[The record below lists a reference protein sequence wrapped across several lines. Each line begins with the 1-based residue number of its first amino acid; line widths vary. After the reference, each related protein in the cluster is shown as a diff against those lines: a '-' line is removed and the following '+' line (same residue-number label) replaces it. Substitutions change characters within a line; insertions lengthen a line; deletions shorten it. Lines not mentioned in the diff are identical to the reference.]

1 MTDRCSPRLGGMVTL
16 RDISRDVGLS
26 VTQVSRA
33 LGGHADVNRDT
44 RDRVQQAA
52 KRMGY
57 RPNAIARGLK
67 TGRSGI
73 VAMIVAGSRDPEAN
87 AHLFEIVMGMSAEI
101 SALGLQFVLH
111 VAQPGQDAARLHAD
125 LYRSGGI
132 DGFVLIGPAPDDP
145 RIATLTALG
154 APFIVHGRDP
164 AQPHAHVDIDN
175 YRVGRLMADHL
186 LDLGHRRIAFLNGP
200 ETEFFAI
207 RRRRGVE
214 DACAAR
220 GLPADPALLL
230 TTTMIEPHG
239 RRLTLDLLGA
249 AAPPTAIIAGN
260 TMLARGIFQAA
271 KDRGLRIPDDLSVLA
286 HDDGLELFALDSFA
300 PRLGGTVA
308 HLKTAWVTLSQ
319 DLQQVIAAQ
328 NGPFHSRLL
337 DLAFDRGLSTRAIPV
352 DMQSGSG
359 T

>member
-1 MTDRCSPRLGGMVTL
+1 MVTL

-52 KRMGY
+52 KRLGY

-87 AHLFEIVMGMSAEI
+87 AHLFEIVMGLSAEI
-101 SALGLQFVLH
+101 SALGQQFVLH
-111 VAQPGQDAARLHAD
+111 VGQPGQDTAKLHAD

-164 AQPHAHVDIDN
+164 AQPHAFVDIDN
-175 YRVGRLMADHL
+175 YAVGRRMADHL

-207 RRRRGVE
+207 QRRRGVE
-214 DACAAR
+214 DAHADR
-220 GLPADPALLL
+220 GLTADPALMRS
-230 TTTMIEPHG
+230 TTMIEPHG
-239 RRLTLDLLGA
+239 RALTLDLLA
-249 AAPPTAIIAGN
+249 SDAPPTAIIAGN
-260 TMLARGIFQAA
+260 TMLARGVWLAA
-271 KDRGLRIPDDLSVLA
+271 EARGLRIPDDLSVLA
-286 HDDGLELFALDSFA
+286 HDDGLELFGADSFS
-300 PRLGGTVA
+300 PVLGGTVA
-308 HLKTAWVTLSQ
+308 HLRQAWITLSQ
-319 DLQQVIAAQ
+319 DLQDVIAAQ
-328 NGPFHSRLL
+328 NGPFHSRIL
-337 DLAFDRGLSTRAIPV
+337 DLAFQDGLSSRAIPV
-352 DMQSGSG
+352 DTQGRSG